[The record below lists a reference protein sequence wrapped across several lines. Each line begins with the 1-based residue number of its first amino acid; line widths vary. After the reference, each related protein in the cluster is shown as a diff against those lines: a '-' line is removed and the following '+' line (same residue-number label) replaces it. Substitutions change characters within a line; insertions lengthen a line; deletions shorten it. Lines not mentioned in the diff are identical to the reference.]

1 MLQCGNSRCR
11 PDIRGRPEPAPDQGL
26 GLAAQPHR
34 VDSRAMTDTPSS
46 AGMAPR
52 EFVAFIAAVMA
63 VNALGVDLMLP
74 ALADIGRDLMVTEA
88 NHRQWVVTVYMV
100 GFGIGQLVYGPL
112 ADRYGRRPVLV
123 ATLAGFIAAS
133 VFAAGSASFA
143 ALLGA
148 RLLQGLMSA
157 STRVLAVAIVRDRE
171 SGRQMART
179 MSVAQMIF
187 FIVPIMAP
195 TLGQGLLAFGPW
207 RVIFYGLAVFAAV
220 VLAWSSLRLGETLPV
235 ARRRPLSL
243 ANLAGSYRLTLTNRY
258 SVGYALAASLT
269 FGGIIAFVS
278 SAQQIFVEEFGA
290 GRRFTLLFAACA
302 FSMGLASFAN
312 SRLVER
318 LGTRLISQSAV
329 LALIALSVIHVAII
343 LNGHETLVSFMILQA
358 SSMTCIGLCGSNFG
372 AMAMEPVGH
381 IAGSASSVQGFI
393 TSIGAVLVGSA
404 IGQSYAG
411 TTLPLA
417 IGYLGIG
424 VAVLALVW
432 VVEKGELFRPRMA
445 EGA

>member
-1 MLQCGNSRCR
+1 M
-11 PDIRGRPEPAPDQGL
+11 
-26 GLAAQPHR
+26 H
-34 VDSRAMTDTPSS
+34 
-46 AGMAPR
+46 PR

-74 ALADIGRDLMVTEA
+74 ALAEIGRDLLVSAA

-100 GFGIGQLVYGPL
+100 GFGAGQLVYGPL
-112 ADRYGRRPVLV
+112 ADRLGRRPVLI
-123 ATLAGFIAAS
+123 ATLLGFIAAS
-133 VFAAGSASFA
+133 VFAASSVTFA

-157 STRVLAVAIVRDRE
+157 STRVLAVAIVRDGA

-179 MSVAQMIF
+179 MSIAQMIF
-187 FIVPIMAP
+187 FIVPILAP

-207 RVIFYGLAVFAAV
+207 RFIFYALGGFAAL
-220 VLAWSSLRLGETLPV
+220 VLAWSLVRLPETLPV
-235 ARRRPLSL
+235 ARRLPLSL
-243 ANLAGSYRLTLTNRY
+243 ANLRQSYRLTLTNRY
-258 SVGYALAASLT
+258 SIGYAIAAALT

-278 SAQQIFVEEFGA
+278 SAQQIFVDEFGA
-290 GRRFTLLFAACA
+290 GRRFTLLFAICA
-302 FSMGLASFAN
+302 FSMGVASFAN

-318 LGTRLISQSAV
+318 LGTRLISQAAV
-329 LALIALSVIHVAII
+329 LALIALSVVHLIVIQA
-343 LNGHETLVSFMILQA
+343 GQETLTSYMILQA
-358 SSMTCIGLCGSNFG
+358 LSMTCIGLCGSNFG

-381 IAGSASSVQGFI
+381 IAGTASSVQGFI

-417 IGYLGIG
+417 IGYLLIG
-424 VAVLALVW
+424 VAVLALIW

-445 EGA
+445 G